1 MNMALSA
8 RGPLHS
14 LSRISL
20 CVGLFFLLWP
30 TQPSADVSPL
40 SKVGDVIETTASSFK
55 RVLGG
60 MEKALG
66 RKFLFADAVL
76 QGDIWLLRK
85 ELRGSMKETVKNLSP
100 EKIALL
106 KRVDS
111 KLKELRSELAI
122 LIETNNKDIKR
133 ISAALNS
140 SLFVAAPPSPIKFF
154 PRVVE
159 PSYADG
165 QIRIRVS
172 GNQLDSVTLAL
183 KVTEDGV
190 PLSPSRSAE
199 GWVEFNIPRTD
210 LPKASKEINYIT
222 VTLIIEEEISILK
235 RVEKLFDKD
244 SENRLKKLFSKDS
257 EKRTYPVALSL
268 LPNHMGYARVFGVR
282 WTNNYSDV
290 RDLKPV
296 EDSVTS
302 VSENGKKQICL
313 RADRDCEIDK
323 RSIEY
328 KIVNWN
334 AYYQTEYCDVL
345 CRQPYPYN
353 RPEGNTKGTCPLIR
367 TPEGFRPRR
376 TQSCEASRMEVDK
389 AKWTAK
395 KACVV
400 LISRPL
406 LRGVKARVLGKVW
419 GKQKCLARHEERVLI
434 TKTPLRIGWTGEI
447 IVDVPTAYEALMVEL
462 TTADGKKYALK
473 KYQFINLYW
482 VPKSP
487 TAKLRPRRSFWWK

>member
-1 MNMALSA
+1 
-8 RGPLHS
+8 
-14 LSRISL
+14 
-20 CVGLFFLLWP
+20 
-30 TQPSADVSPL
+30 
-40 SKVGDVIETTASSFK
+40 
-55 RVLGG
+55 

-76 QGDIWLLRK
+76 QSDIWLLRK

-100 EKIALL
+100 EKIGLL

-111 KLKELRSELAI
+111 KLKELRSELGI
-122 LIETNNKDIKR
+122 LIETKNKDIHR

-140 SLFVAAPPSPIKFF
+140 SLLNGAAPSPIKLF

-165 QIRIRVS
+165 KIRIRVS
-172 GNQLDSVTLAL
+172 GNQPDGITLAL

-190 PLSPSRSAE
+190 PLSPSRSEE
-199 GWVEFNIPRTD
+199 GWVEFNISRTD
-210 LPKASKEINYIT
+210 LPKASKDIIYIA
-222 VTLIIEEEISILK
+222 VTLIIEEDISILK

-244 SENRLKKLFSKDS
+244 SKNRLEKFFSKDS
-257 EKRTYPVALSL
+257 VKRAYPVALSL
-268 LPNHMGYARVFGVR
+268 LPDHMGYARIFGVR
-282 WTNNYSDV
+282 WIDSYSDV
-290 RDLKPV
+290 RDLRPV

-302 VSENGKKQICL
+302 VSENGKTQICL

-353 RPEGNTKGTCPLIR
+353 RPEGDSRGTCPLIR

-406 LRGVKARVLGKVW
+406 LRGVKARVSGKVW

-434 TKTPLRIGWTGEI
+434 TNQPLRIGWTGEI
-447 IVDVPTAYEALMVEL
+447 IVDVPTTYEALMVEL
-462 TTADGKKYALK
+462 TTADGKKHTLK
-473 KYQFINLYW
+473 KRQFIDLYW
-482 VPKSP
+482 SPKSP
-487 TAKLRPRRSFWWK
+487 IAKLRPRRSFWWK